1 MNVWPLVS
9 RPACDE
15 PAAGSLEQHLD
26 DAGERSFAAQHRGGS
41 LAPIPAVR
49 AATIGRL
56 KSTQTGHDR
65 LGLFNYLV
73 GAGEDRRRD
82 YEFTAQPKLVVKI

>member
-1 MNVWPLVS
+1 MAAKRHEDAFPPPRLSGRSRFSQGTFAGTRGNGEDAPL
-9 RPACDE
+9 
-15 PAAGSLEQHLD
+15 
-26 DAGERSFAAQHRGGS
+26 
-41 LAPIPAVR
+41 PAVR